1 MKKSKNSLFKMLLIV
16 LVAVVFLSWLIP
28 VGEYKNNVFSIGN
41 ITPIGLFDL
50 PLIPLTVL
58 DLALP
63 TIIFILM
70 VGGFYGVV
78 NKTGVYSR
86 MINNFVSKLKGK
98 ELKFLVIVTILFG
111 ILSSIVGLNV
121 IFFFVIPFIATILLS
136 LGFSKIT
143 AMLSTLGSVIIGMS
157 GSIYGIDISYYLN
170 GYFGYNS
177 KYSYNTS
184 IFPDKIILLILLLFL
199 LVMFILRLGRKD
211 LKNSKKIN
219 NEIPLY
225 EVNDSCKKSW
235 IPLLIIF
242 IFTFVFMIVGSFKWD
257 DVLNA
262 GSDATPFLNL
272 YEKIQNIKIGDF
284 SIVSNI
290 LGTIPAIGY
299 WQLPFI
305 SVLILF
311 MTLLVAIIY
320 RKNLD
325 EIIEGFG
332 NGIKSNLKLVL
343 YVIGANLVLAVLFKN
358 GATANFATTIVD
370 YLMNLTDT
378 FNSFILSITTIIA
391 SFFFN
396 SFSTLIGTL
405 YTPTI
410 VLTGTTVELRFLAT
424 FIIQTLYGLVMF
436 IAPTSV
442 LLILGL
448 SYFNISY
455 KDWLKNIWKLLLQ
468 LFVVVVLIIIIVTIF
483 SL

>member
-1 MKKSKNSLFKMLLIV
+1 
-16 LVAVVFLSWLIP
+16 
-28 VGEYKNNVFSIGN
+28 
-41 ITPIGLFDL
+41 
-50 PLIPLTVL
+50 
-58 DLALP
+58 
-63 TIIFILM
+63 
-70 VGGFYGVV
+70 
-78 NKTGVYSR
+78 
-86 MINNFVSKLKGK
+86 
-98 ELKFLVIVTILFG
+98 
-111 ILSSIVGLNV
+111 
-121 IFFFVIPFIATILLS
+121 
-136 LGFSKIT
+136 
-143 AMLSTLGSVIIGMS
+143 
-157 GSIYGIDISYYLN
+157 
-170 GYFGYNS
+170 
-177 KYSYNTS
+177 
-184 IFPDKIILLILLLFL
+184 
-199 LVMFILRLGRKD
+199 
-211 LKNSKKIN
+211 
-219 NEIPLY
+219 
-225 EVNDSCKKSW
+225 
-235 IPLLIIF
+235 
-242 IFTFVFMIVGSFKWD
+242 
-257 DVLNA
+257 
-262 GSDATPFLNL
+262 
-272 YEKIQNIKIGDF
+272 
-284 SIVSNI
+284 
-290 LGTIPAIGY
+290 
-299 WQLPFI
+299 
-305 SVLILF
+305 

-405 YTPTI
+405 YTPII

-436 IAPTSV
+436 VAPTSV

>member
-1 MKKSKNSLFKMLLIV
+1 MKENKNSLFKISLIV
-16 LVAVVFLSWLIP
+16 FVAIVFLSWIIP
-28 VGEYKNNVFSIGN
+28 VGEYKNGVFTLGE
-41 ITPIGLFDL
+41 ITPVGIFDL

-63 TIIFILM
+63 TIIFIIM
-70 VGGFYGVV
+70 VSGFYGVV
-78 NKTGVYSR
+78 NKTGAYSK
-86 MINNFVSKLKGK
+86 MINHFVNKLKGK
-98 ELKFLVIVTILFG
+98 EIKFLIFITILFG

-121 IFFFVIPFIATILLS
+121 IFFFIIPFVSTILLL
-136 LGFSKIT
+136 LGFDKIT
-143 AMLSTLGSVIIGMS
+143 AMLATFGSVIVGMT
-157 GSIYGIDISYYLN
+157 GSIYGTDISYYLN

-199 LVMFILRLGRKD
+199 LVMFVLKLGRKN
-211 LKNSKKIN
+211 LKNKKSNNEIIPFYEKNDNSKK
-219 NEIPLY
+219 
-225 EVNDSCKKSW
+225 SW
-235 IPLLIIF
+235 VPLLIIF
-242 IFTFVFMIVGSFKWD
+242 IISFIIMIVGSFKWD
-257 DVLNA
+257 NVLNT
-262 GSDATPFLNL
+262 GSDSTPFLSL
-272 YEKIQNIKIGDF
+272 YEKIQNIKIGNF
-284 SIVSNI
+284 PIVSNI

-311 MTLLVAIIY
+311 MTIIIAVIY
-320 RKNLD
+320 RKDLNEFL
-325 EIIEGFG
+325 EGFG
-332 NGIKSNLKLVL
+332 NGVKSNLKLVL
-343 YVIGANLVLAVLFKN
+343 YIIGANFVLAVLFKN
-358 GATANFATTIVD
+358 GATANIATTMIN

-378 FNSFILSITTIIA
+378 FNSLILSITTIIS

-405 YTPTI
+405 YTPTV

-424 FIIQTLYGLVMF
+424 LIIQTLYGLVMF

-442 LLILGL
+442 LLMLGL

-455 KDWLKNIWKLLLQ
+455 KEWFKNIWKLLLQ
-468 LFVVVVLIIIIVTIF
+468 LFIVVVLIIIIVTIF